1 MVRPLVDGPHTSP
14 LSLLVFRSQDV
25 VQSHLEPYCFCRSVS
40 TLMSKLTMMPTMNAS
55 IAVTAGIH
63 LPQAGP
69 AASGEAMRQAAVL
82 AEELGYS
89 DVWVSDHVAVPTGAD
104 YPPSA
109 YVFEPLVAL
118 TWVAAYTKR
127 VGLGTTVLVLPMRN
141 PLIVAK
147 MVASLDHLSGGRV
160 ILGIAAGW
168 LEAEFNALGVPFA
181 ERGQRTDEA
190 IDIMRRVWTDDHI
203 TADYPVHNAHFVSMR
218 TKPQPQRHL
227 PLWIG
232 GHADVALRR
241 AIAVGDGW
249 HGAFLSPEQ
258 TARRVKKLRAER
270 PESSFPIS
278 MRTRWDALDDDNDL
292 ILAEIDHYRE
302 VGVTHFVPE
311 PRQRTIDGYLRA
323 MEMQADLFRRAGVMM
338 VD

>member
-1 MVRPLVDGPHTSP
+1 
-14 LSLLVFRSQDV
+14 
-25 VQSHLEPYCFCRSVS
+25 
-40 TLMSKLTMMPTMNAS
+40 
-55 IAVTAGIH
+55 
-63 LPQAGP
+63 
-69 AASGEAMRQAAVL
+69 MRQAAVL

-118 TWVAAYTKR
+118 TWVAAHTKR

-278 MRTRWDALDDDNDL
+278 MRTRWDAVDDDNDL
-292 ILAEIDHYRE
+292 ILTEIDHYRE

-338 VD
+338 VDG

>member
-1 MVRPLVDGPHTSP
+1 
-14 LSLLVFRSQDV
+14 
-25 VQSHLEPYCFCRSVS
+25 
-40 TLMSKLTMMPTMNAS
+40 MPSMNAS

-278 MRTRWDALDDDNDL
+278 MRTRWDAVDDDNDL

-338 VD
+338 VDG

>member
-1 MVRPLVDGPHTSP
+1 
-14 LSLLVFRSQDV
+14 
-25 VQSHLEPYCFCRSVS
+25 
-40 TLMSKLTMMPTMNAS
+40 MSKLTMMPTMNAS

-278 MRTRWDALDDDNDL
+278 MRTRWDAVDDDNDL

>member
-1 MVRPLVDGPHTSP
+1 MTS
-14 LSLLVFRSQDV
+14 
-25 VQSHLEPYCFCRSVS
+25 
-40 TLMSKLTMMPTMNAS
+40 MNAS

-278 MRTRWDALDDDNDL
+278 MRTRWDAVDDDNDL

-338 VD
+338 VDG

>member
-1 MVRPLVDGPHTSP
+1 
-14 LSLLVFRSQDV
+14 
-25 VQSHLEPYCFCRSVS
+25 
-40 TLMSKLTMMPTMNAS
+40 MPTMNAS

-278 MRTRWDALDDDNDL
+278 MRTRWDAVDDDNDL

-338 VD
+338 DD

>member
-1 MVRPLVDGPHTSP
+1 
-14 LSLLVFRSQDV
+14 
-25 VQSHLEPYCFCRSVS
+25 
-40 TLMSKLTMMPTMNAS
+40 MPSMNAS

-311 PRQRTIDGYLRA
+311 PRQRTIDGYMRA
-323 MEMQADLFRRAGVMM
+323 IEMQADLFRRAGVMM
-338 VD
+338 VDS

>member
-1 MVRPLVDGPHTSP
+1 
-14 LSLLVFRSQDV
+14 
-25 VQSHLEPYCFCRSVS
+25 
-40 TLMSKLTMMPTMNAS
+40 MPTMNAS

-89 DVWVSDHVAVPTGAD
+89 DVWVSDHVAVPTEAD

>member
-1 MVRPLVDGPHTSP
+1 
-14 LSLLVFRSQDV
+14 
-25 VQSHLEPYCFCRSVS
+25 
-40 TLMSKLTMMPTMNAS
+40 MPTMNAS

-278 MRTRWDALDDDNDL
+278 MRTRWDAVDDDNDL

-323 MEMQADLFRRAGVMM
+323 MEIQADLFRRAGVMM
-338 VD
+338 VDG

>member
-1 MVRPLVDGPHTSP
+1 
-14 LSLLVFRSQDV
+14 
-25 VQSHLEPYCFCRSVS
+25 
-40 TLMSKLTMMPTMNAS
+40 MPSMNAS

-278 MRTRWDALDDDNDL
+278 MRTRWDAVDDDNDL

-338 VD
+338 VDR

>member
-1 MVRPLVDGPHTSP
+1 
-14 LSLLVFRSQDV
+14 
-25 VQSHLEPYCFCRSVS
+25 
-40 TLMSKLTMMPTMNAS
+40 MPTMSAL

-118 TWVAAYTKR
+118 TWVAAYTTR

-232 GHADVALRR
+232 GHSDVALRR
-241 AIAVGDGW
+241 AITVGDGW
-249 HGAFLSPEQ
+249 HGAFLTPEQ

-278 MRTRWDALDDDNDL
+278 MRTRWDAVDDDNDL

-311 PRQRTIDGYLRA
+311 PRQRTIDGYMRA

-338 VD
+338 VDG

>member
-1 MVRPLVDGPHTSP
+1 
-14 LSLLVFRSQDV
+14 
-25 VQSHLEPYCFCRSVS
+25 
-40 TLMSKLTMMPTMNAS
+40 MSAL

-118 TWVAAYTKR
+118 TWVAAYTTR

-241 AIAVGDGW
+241 AITVGDGW
-249 HGAFLSPEQ
+249 HGAFLTPEQ

-278 MRTRWDALDDDNDL
+278 MRTRWDAVDDDNDL

-311 PRQRTIDGYLRA
+311 PRQRTIDGYMRA
-323 MEMQADLFRRAGVMM
+323 MEMQSDLFRRAGVVM

>member
-1 MVRPLVDGPHTSP
+1 
-14 LSLLVFRSQDV
+14 
-25 VQSHLEPYCFCRSVS
+25 
-40 TLMSKLTMMPTMNAS
+40 MPTMNAS

-89 DVWVSDHVAVPTGAD
+89 DVWVSDHVAVPTEAD

-190 IDIMRRVWTDDHI
+190 INIMRRVWTDDHI

-338 VD
+338 VDG

>member
-1 MVRPLVDGPHTSP
+1 
-14 LSLLVFRSQDV
+14 
-25 VQSHLEPYCFCRSVS
+25 
-40 TLMSKLTMMPTMNAS
+40 MNAS

-190 IDIMRRVWTDDHI
+190 IDIMRRAWTDDHI

-278 MRTRWDALDDDNDL
+278 MRTRWDAVDDDNDL

-338 VD
+338 VDR

>member
-1 MVRPLVDGPHTSP
+1 MTS
-14 LSLLVFRSQDV
+14 
-25 VQSHLEPYCFCRSVS
+25 
-40 TLMSKLTMMPTMNAS
+40 MNAS

-278 MRTRWDALDDDNDL
+278 MRTRWDAVDDDNDL

>member
-1 MVRPLVDGPHTSP
+1 
-14 LSLLVFRSQDV
+14 
-25 VQSHLEPYCFCRSVS
+25 
-40 TLMSKLTMMPTMNAS
+40 MSKLTMMPTMNAS

>member
-1 MVRPLVDGPHTSP
+1 
-14 LSLLVFRSQDV
+14 
-25 VQSHLEPYCFCRSVS
+25 
-40 TLMSKLTMMPTMNAS
+40 MPTMNAS

-118 TWVAAYTKR
+118 TWVAAHTKR

-278 MRTRWDALDDDNDL
+278 MRTRWDAVDDDNDL

-338 VD
+338 VDG

>member
-1 MVRPLVDGPHTSP
+1 
-14 LSLLVFRSQDV
+14 
-25 VQSHLEPYCFCRSVS
+25 
-40 TLMSKLTMMPTMNAS
+40 MPTMNAS

-278 MRTRWDALDDDNDL
+278 MRTRWDAVDDDNDL

>member
-1 MVRPLVDGPHTSP
+1 MTS
-14 LSLLVFRSQDV
+14 
-25 VQSHLEPYCFCRSVS
+25 
-40 TLMSKLTMMPTMNAS
+40 MNAS

-278 MRTRWDALDDDNDL
+278 MRTRWDAVDDDNDL

-323 MEMQADLFRRAGVMM
+323 MEMQADLFRRAGVLM
-338 VD
+338 VDR

>member
-1 MVRPLVDGPHTSP
+1 
-14 LSLLVFRSQDV
+14 
-25 VQSHLEPYCFCRSVS
+25 
-40 TLMSKLTMMPTMNAS
+40 MPTMNAS

-311 PRQRTIDGYLRA
+311 PRQRTIDGYMRA
-323 MEMQADLFRRAGVMM
+323 IEMQADLFRRAGVMM

>member
-1 MVRPLVDGPHTSP
+1 
-14 LSLLVFRSQDV
+14 
-25 VQSHLEPYCFCRSVS
+25 
-40 TLMSKLTMMPTMNAS
+40 MPTMNAS

-82 AEELGYS
+82 AEERGYS

-278 MRTRWDALDDDNDL
+278 MRTRWDAVDDDNDL

-338 VD
+338 VDG

>member
-1 MVRPLVDGPHTSP
+1 
-14 LSLLVFRSQDV
+14 
-25 VQSHLEPYCFCRSVS
+25 
-40 TLMSKLTMMPTMNAS
+40 MNAS

-241 AIAVGDGW
+241 ATAVGDGW

-270 PESSFPIS
+270 PETSFPIS
-278 MRTRWDALDDDNDL
+278 MRTRWDAVDDDNDL

-311 PRQRTIDGYLRA
+311 PRQRTIDGYVRA

>member
-1 MVRPLVDGPHTSP
+1 
-14 LSLLVFRSQDV
+14 
-25 VQSHLEPYCFCRSVS
+25 
-40 TLMSKLTMMPTMNAS
+40 MPTMNAS

-278 MRTRWDALDDDNDL
+278 MRTRWDAVDDDNDL

-338 VD
+338 VDG

>member
-1 MVRPLVDGPHTSP
+1 
-14 LSLLVFRSQDV
+14 
-25 VQSHLEPYCFCRSVS
+25 
-40 TLMSKLTMMPTMNAS
+40 MPTMNAS

-89 DVWVSDHVAVPTGAD
+89 DVWVSDHVAVPTEAD

-190 IDIMRRVWTDDHI
+190 INIMRRVWTDDHI

>member
-1 MVRPLVDGPHTSP
+1 
-14 LSLLVFRSQDV
+14 
-25 VQSHLEPYCFCRSVS
+25 
-40 TLMSKLTMMPTMNAS
+40 MSAL

-118 TWVAAYTKR
+118 TWVAAYTTR

-249 HGAFLSPEQ
+249 HGAFLTPEQ

-278 MRTRWDALDDDNDL
+278 MRTRWDAVDDDNDL

-311 PRQRTIDGYLRA
+311 PRQRTIDGYMRA
-323 MEMQADLFRRAGVMM
+323 MEMQSDLFRRAGVVM